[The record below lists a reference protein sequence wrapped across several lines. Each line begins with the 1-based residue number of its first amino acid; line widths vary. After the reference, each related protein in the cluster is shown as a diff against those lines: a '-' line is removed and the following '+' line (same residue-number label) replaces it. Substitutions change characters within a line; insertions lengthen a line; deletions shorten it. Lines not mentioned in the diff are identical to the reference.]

1 MRCHIADLLT
11 PTWRTKR
18 WSRPLLV
25 LGLLLSL
32 VLVIILLPL
41 SLTIVLL
48 VRMPVRTPRLTATHV
63 TMIWNAFVRAA
74 RRR

>member
-1 MRCHIADLLT
+1 MRCRVDDSLT
-11 PTWRTKR
+11 PTWRNKR

-32 VLVIILLPL
+32 VLVFVLLPL
-41 SLTIVLL
+41 PLPIVLQL
-48 VRMPVRTPRLTATHV
+48 RMPVRTPRLTATHA
-63 TMIWNAFVRAA
+63 TMIRNAFVRAA